1 MERLVKE
8 KKDKDNK
15 NRSCLC
21 SFHDLKS
28 TTVPEK
34 KIDFEVST
42 CSAGKVSAPT

>member
-8 KKDKDNK
+8 KDKDNK

-28 TTVPEK
+28 TTVPK
-34 KIDFEVST
+34 KKRDFEVLI